1 MHKSALCLV
10 LPMMLAAGA
19 TLGQTSGLQLSIS
32 TPADGDVVPRR
43 LTVSGTSAGLS
54 TNRILVFVYAPA
66 AERWFFQGEAT
77 VAADGAWTVEQVV
90 ISGGAIRTA
99 GGAERPGVVG
109 AGVQIVATA
118 MNEIPPGLS
127 GVPTGSF
134 PPSGTLAQSLIVV
147 VTRGE

>member
-1 MHKSALCLV
+1 M
-10 LPMMLAAGA
+10 
-19 TLGQTSGLQLSIS
+19 
-32 TPADGDVVPRR
+32 
-43 LTVSGTSAGLS
+43 SGTSAGLS

-127 GVPTGSF
+127 GIPTGSF
-134 PPSGTLAQSLIVV
+134 PPSGTLAQSPIVV

>member
-1 MHKSALCLV
+1 MHKAALGLV
-10 LPMMLAAGA
+10 LPMVLFASA
-19 TLGQTSGLQLSIS
+19 TLGQPPDVQLSIS

-66 AERWFFQGEAT
+66 AERWFFQGEAA
-77 VAADGAWTVEQVV
+77 VAADGTWTVEPVV

-109 AGVQIVATA
+109 AGVRIVATA

-127 GVPTGSF
+127 GVPAGSF
-134 PPSGTLAQSLIVV
+134 PPSGTLAQSPIVA
-147 VTRGE
+147 VTRRE

>member
-1 MHKSALCLV
+1 MHKAALCLV
-10 LPMMLAAGA
+10 LPMMLVASA
-19 TLGQTSGLQLSIS
+19 TFGQPSDLQLSIS

-109 AGVQIVATA
+109 AGVRIVATA

-134 PPSGTLAQSLIVV
+134 PPSGTRAQSPIIV

>member
-10 LPMMLAAGA
+10 LPMMLAASA

-127 GVPTGSF
+127 GIPTGSF
-134 PPSGTLAQSLIVV
+134 PPSGTLAQSPIVV

>member
-10 LPMMLAAGA
+10 LPMMLAASA

-134 PPSGTLAQSLIVV
+134 PPSGTRAQSPIVV